1 LCLALKARL
10 IAGFELVPNAG
21 PYETP
26 AMNRAFSA
34 FIFRD
39 HIPGAVPQARN
50 EFASST
56 LNTYQTKST
65 RQRQVGIGSK
75 A

>member
-1 LCLALKARL
+1 
-10 IAGFELVPNAG
+10 
-21 PYETP
+21 
-26 AMNRAFSA
+26 MNRAFSA